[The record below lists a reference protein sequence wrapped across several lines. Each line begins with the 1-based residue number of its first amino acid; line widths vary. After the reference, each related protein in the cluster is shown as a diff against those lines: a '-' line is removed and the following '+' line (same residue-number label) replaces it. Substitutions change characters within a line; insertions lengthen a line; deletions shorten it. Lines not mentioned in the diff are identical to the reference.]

1 MSEAYLGRSI
11 NTLAKPI
18 DRRGEISVSEFLL
31 IEAPRGTIL
40 CCSIDEQSQASLT
53 TINLMIPTRPYSAR
67 INYWG
72 QIE

>member
-1 MSEAYLGRSI
+1 MTEAYLGRSV
-11 NTLAKPI
+11 NTSAKPI
-18 DRRGEISVSEFLL
+18 DGRDEISVSEFRL
-31 IEAPRGTIL
+31 IEAPPGTIL